1 MRCPN
6 CGNEVPARPT
16 CQRCG
21 QPLFGSP
28 SLPASALGPVTV
40 PLTTGQRARLLAGC
54 VPPLGLGL
62 LVAAY
67 LVPAAMGILPA
78 PRPAFY
84 LLMGVVLLVTGYYA
98 LQHLRD
104 LLTGVA
110 LAQEDLLVRSYRS
123 RSASGNRARGNFEQ
137 LGTMRMTPRMQTQH
151 PDGARYR
158 VVFSPNSKI
167 VWALEPPDP
176 RQWA

>member
-6 CGNEVPARPT
+6 CGNEVPAQPT
-16 CQRCG
+16 CERCG
-21 QPLFGSP
+21 QPLLGSP
-28 SLPASALGPVTV
+28 GLPASALGRATV

-54 VPPLGLGL
+54 LPPIGFGL

-67 LVPAAMGILPA
+67 LVPVSMGILPA

-84 LLMGVVLLVTGYYA
+84 LFIGAVLLVTGYYA

-104 LLTGVA
+104 MLAGVA
-110 LAQEDLLVRSYRS
+110 LVQEDLLVRSYRS
-123 RSASGNRARGNFEQ
+123 RSASGNRARGKFER

-151 PDGARYR
+151 GDGARYR

-176 RQWA
+176 RE